1 MSADPSLYPLRVSAQ
16 LTQHLRALRKQRG
29 LTQAQLGALLGLG
42 QARIAEIE
50 AKPGA
55 VSFDQLLRLMSVL
68 GAELL
73 LQAGPLP
80 PAVHGSVEPPPVFKA
95 NKGSW

>member
-1 MSADPSLYPLRVSAQ
+1 MEADPPLYPLRVSTQ

-29 LTQAQLGALLGLG
+29 LTQAQLGKLLGLG

-50 AKPGA
+50 VKPGA
-55 VSFDQLLRLMSVL
+55 VSFDQLLRLLSVL

-73 LQAGPLP
+73 LQAGPP
-80 PAVHGSVEPPPVFKA
+80 PLDAHRVAEPSPVFKA